1 MNSTSRCQKEQH
13 QMTRTTAAKKS
24 GSPADKRPRSVRDRL
39 METDRGFPDSELK
52 VARILLANYP
62 AAGLT
67 TVSKLAKQAS
77 VSDPTVLRLAQRL
90 GFEGFAEMQAALLA
104 EVEAHMRSPL
114 TITAEP
120 AQRQKP
126 NLYQTFFAETL
137 AQCEATSRETATAD
151 YERAAA
157 LLADPRLRVLCLGGR
172 FSRFLAG
179 ILQRCLHQLRDGT
192 HHLDS
197 NAADLVDQLAAIGKR
212 HVLAVFDYRRYQADV
227 VDFAQQAKAR
237 GARVI
242 LFTDNWKSP
251 IGASADVVFSAPT
264 ATASPFDTLVT
275 PMLQIEAIV
284 AGVAGRLEPEWRS
297 RAAAFEEVR
306 NRNRVT
312 LDGIAKIKQ
321 SPKRARH
328 KRGEAT

>member
-1 MNSTSRCQKEQH
+1 MNSTSFPAPLTEP
-13 QMTRTTAAKKS
+13 MTRLTAATNP
-24 GSPADKRPRSVRDRL
+24 GFPAHKRRSSVRERL
-39 METDRGFPDSELK
+39 METDRGFPGSELK

-90 GFEGFAEMQAALLA
+90 GYEGFAEMQDALLA

-114 TITAEP
+114 TITSAP
-120 AQRQKP
+120 VRKQKP
-126 NLYQTFFAETL
+126 NLYQAFFAETL
-137 AQCEATSRETATAD
+137 AQCEAVSRETATAD
-151 YERAAA
+151 YERAAS
-157 LLADPRLRVLCLGGR
+157 LLADPKLSVLCLGGR

-192 HHLDS
+192 HLLDS
-197 NAADLVDQLAAIGKR
+197 NAADLVDELAPIGKR

-227 VDFAQQAKAR
+227 VGFAEQAKAR
-237 GARVI
+237 GARII
-242 LFTDNWKSP
+242 LFTDKWTSP
-251 IGASADVVFSAPT
+251 IGAFADVTLSAPT

-284 AGVAGRLEPEWRS
+284 AGVADRLGPEWRS

-306 NRNRVT
+306 NMNHVT
-312 LDGIAKIKQ
+312 IGDINKSK
-321 SPKRARH
+321 PPARQGTR
-328 KRGEAT
+328 RGEAR